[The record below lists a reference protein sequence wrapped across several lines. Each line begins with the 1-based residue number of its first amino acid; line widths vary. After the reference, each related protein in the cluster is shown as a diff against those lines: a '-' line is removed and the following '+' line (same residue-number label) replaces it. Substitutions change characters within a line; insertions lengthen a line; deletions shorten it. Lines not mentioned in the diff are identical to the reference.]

1 MDIVILGYKFNIQ
14 HLILIGVVY
23 LILVG
28 HTCLGCCSFGTME
41 GFDVSENAGNR
52 EHIKNQPNKILSN
65 KYV

>member
-1 MDIVILGYKFNIQ
+1 M
-14 HLILIGVVY
+14 Y

-28 HTCLGCCSFGTME
+28 HTCLGCSSFGMME
-41 GFDVSENAGNR
+41 GFDVSGNAGNR